1 MKIEGLQPIKQM
13 KLRVYILYLYIYR
26 DLETINP
33 HLQGF
38 RKLQAIQLQTYNL
51 LKNLQVDNYWVWGPI
66 IVDLE
71 TVKIMNEKR
80 YYSL

>member
-1 MKIEGLQPIKQM
+1 MKIEVLQPIKQQ
-13 KLRVYILYLYIYR
+13 KLSYILYLYIYR

-33 HLQGF
+33 RLQGF
-38 RKLQAIQLQTYNL
+38 RNLWAIQLQTYNL